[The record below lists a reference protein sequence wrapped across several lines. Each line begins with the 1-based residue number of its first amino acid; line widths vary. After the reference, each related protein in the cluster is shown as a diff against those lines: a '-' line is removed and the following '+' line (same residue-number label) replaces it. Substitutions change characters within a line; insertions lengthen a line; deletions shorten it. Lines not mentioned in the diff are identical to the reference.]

1 MPEILKSQTQK
12 SVWLLIL
19 PALLVLSLV
28 DFALVKT
35 LVEWSL
41 FALVLAGLAIV
52 VSMVIFPQI
61 NLTDLVSR
69 ALAGEQPAATVAA
82 ALLVFFGLL
91 FYSMVFWAKA

>member
-1 MPEILKSQTQK
+1 MSEILKSLKQR

-19 PALLVLSLV
+19 PALLVLSLA

-41 FALVLAGLAIV
+41 FALVLAGLAII

-61 NLTDLVSR
+61 NLTDLVNR
-69 ALAGEQPAATVAA
+69 ARAGEQPAATVAA